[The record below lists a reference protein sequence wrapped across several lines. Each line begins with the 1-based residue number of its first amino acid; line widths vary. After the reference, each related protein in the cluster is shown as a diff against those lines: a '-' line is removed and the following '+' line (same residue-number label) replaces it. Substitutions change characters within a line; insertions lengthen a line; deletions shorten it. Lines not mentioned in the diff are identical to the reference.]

1 MQNKIQLEQ
10 EIQHKNHENVKYR
23 NTLLDDHQKQIIKVA
38 DMKQK
43 LHEDWAELQN
53 AKASIFNSLKPDA
66 FMKYEEN
73 LRQAAGKKGLVYIYS
88 NSCISRSG
96 YKQSRAA

>member
-1 MQNKIQLEQ
+1 M
-10 EIQHKNHENVKYR
+10 
-23 NTLLDDHQKQIIKVA
+23 KVA

-73 LRQAAGKKGLVYIYS
+73 LRQAAGRRRILFIEVFICES
-88 NSCISRSG
+88 
-96 YKQSRAA
+96 

>member
-1 MQNKIQLEQ
+1 M
-10 EIQHKNHENVKYR
+10 
-23 NTLLDDHQKQIIKVA
+23 KVA

-73 LRQAAGKKGLVYIYS
+73 LRQAAGKRQILLIVFFI
-88 NSCISRSG
+88 CEF
-96 YKQSRAA
+96 

>member
-1 MQNKIQLEQ
+1 M
-10 EIQHKNHENVKYR
+10 
-23 NTLLDDHQKQIIKVA
+23 KVA

-73 LRQAAGKKGLVYIYS
+73 LRQAAGKRQILFIVFFI
-88 NSCISRSG
+88 CEF
-96 YKQSRAA
+96 

>member
-1 MQNKIQLEQ
+1 M
-10 EIQHKNHENVKYR
+10 
-23 NTLLDDHQKQIIKVA
+23 KVA

-73 LRQAAGKKGLVYIYS
+73 LRQAAGM
-88 NSCISRSG
+88 
-96 YKQSRAA
+96 KQILFIVFFICWF

>member
-1 MQNKIQLEQ
+1 
-10 EIQHKNHENVKYR
+10 
-23 NTLLDDHQKQIIKVA
+23 
-38 DMKQK
+38 MKQK

-66 FMKYEEN
+66 FIKYENN
-73 LRQAAGKKGLVYIYS
+73 LRQAAGKKIFFIISKLA
-88 NSCISRSG
+88 NFSRSG